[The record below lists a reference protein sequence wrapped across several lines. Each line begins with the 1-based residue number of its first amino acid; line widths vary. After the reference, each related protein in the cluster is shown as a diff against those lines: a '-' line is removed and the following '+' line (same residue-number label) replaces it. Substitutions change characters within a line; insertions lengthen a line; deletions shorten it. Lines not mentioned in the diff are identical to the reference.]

1 MIRTLNE
8 VYTYEVDKINIVEP
22 NDLSTLNIEKG
33 ENYCTL
39 VTCTPYGTNTHRLL
53 VRGHMIETKDS
64 NDIMILAE
72 ALQIK
77 STYIAAI
84 IAVPTLIII
93 ALAVIIFRKKPH
105 ITDPEKLNERL
116 LAEAD
121 KRKKS

>member
-1 MIRTLNE
+1 M
-8 VYTYEVDKINIVEP
+8 
-22 NDLSTLNIEKG
+22 
-33 ENYCTL
+33 
-39 VTCTPYGTNTHRLL
+39 TCTPYGLNTHRLL
-53 VRGHMIETKDS
+53 VRGHMIETEDKRE
-64 NDIMILAE
+64 IMILAE

-121 KRKKS
+121 KRKKL